1 MRTATGEQEQSERK
15 KTCLQFTRVKHEP
28 ESVLIKSRRERDGKD
43 NNNQR
48 TVWEKKKLY
57 TLCLANWNYF
67 VCASGEKKNTCDIRA
82 CTHNKLTWNHRSS
95 WNSISNTFLSVLQNK
110 KKERKK
116 EIYIMEYNSPA
127 STTLFFCW
135 FCVLLMRT
143 ALLSFTPNKFPDN
156 PFPFPTF
163 CHSEWIS
170 KGVEEKVLFFF
181 YSCSPISFQFFL
193 VVGVVVG
200 ASRTNASH

>member
-1 MRTATGEQEQSERK
+1 
-15 KTCLQFTRVKHEP
+15 
-28 ESVLIKSRRERDGKD
+28 
-43 NNNQR
+43 
-48 TVWEKKKLY
+48 
-57 TLCLANWNYF
+57 
-67 VCASGEKKNTCDIRA
+67 
-82 CTHNKLTWNHRSS
+82 
-95 WNSISNTFLSVLQNK
+95 
-110 KKERKK
+110 
-116 EIYIMEYNSPA
+116 MEYNSPA

-143 ALLSFTPNKFPDN
+143 DLLSFTPNKFPDH

-170 KGVEEKVLFFF
+170 KGVEEQVLFFF
-181 YSCSPISFQFFL
+181 FKSCSPISFQFFL